1 MTARFEFSLRRPTR
15 GQLWRVGGGVV
26 LLIATAVGT
35 TVATASTSRGPLKP
49 STVFFTPQP
58 ATAALA
64 QVQQLAQAG
73 NTAAANAVQRMLQVP
88 QAVWF
93 TGSSNGA
100 PDSPASIQYQVSSTI
115 ADAASFG
122 QIPILVAFN
131 IPGNEC
137 STTSLGG
144 ATTTGAFQTWINA
157 FAQGLGQSKALVLL
171 NPDSLAMLPSS
182 CYNYNSGN
190 NPNFPYTDQ
199 ERIQETQYAV
209 NALSSDPNA
218 YVYLDGGNPSW
229 QSVNV
234 MAARLTQA
242 NVSQTRGFFLNVANH
257 QYTANNVAY
266 GNWLSS
272 CIYYATSIAPGN
284 FNNCPSQFNAPEARN
299 TYNQLSPYGAWN
311 SSAKNPFY
319 NIARM
324 NLAYAALL
332 GGASPKAHFVIDTSR
347 NGAGEN
353 PMTLYAAAPYNQP
366 SIQSSTYVAAN
377 GTRVTTNRAL
387 GVIAT
392 LQQGYECNQPGSKV
406 GPLPS
411 ANTRTISP
419 LLDAF
424 LWVKNPGSS
433 DEQCGSQENN
443 RAWNYAKYSAKG
455 WPTSPG
461 NQANFDPLWGTVDP
475 PAGSWFPA
483 AALMYAQSMPR
494 G

>member
-1 MTARFEFSLRRPTR
+1 MTVRFELSFRRPTR
-15 GQLWRVGGGVV
+15 GQWWRVGGGIA
-26 LLIATAVGT
+26 LLIATAVGST
-35 TVATASTSRGPLKP
+35 AVAASTSKGPLTP
-49 STVFFTPQP
+49 STHFFVPQP
-58 ATAALA
+58 ASAALA
-64 QVQQLAQAG
+64 QVQQLTQAG
-73 NTAAANAVQRMLQVP
+73 SSTSANAVLGMLQVP

-100 PDSPASIQYQVSSTI
+100 PDSPASIQYQVSTTI
-115 ADAASFG
+115 ADASSLG

-182 CYNYNSGN
+182 CYNYNNGS

-218 YVYLDGGNPSW
+218 YVYLDGGNPAW

-242 NVSQTRGFFLNVANH
+242 NVSQTRGFFLNVSNH

-272 CIYYATSIAPGN
+272 CIYYATNLAPGN
-284 FNNCPSQFNAPEARN
+284 FNNCPSQFNAPEAKN
-299 TYNQLSPYGAWN
+299 TYNQLSPYGAW
-311 SSAKNPFY
+311 SRTAKNPFY
-319 NIARM
+319 NILRM

-353 PMTLYAAAPYNQP
+353 PMTTYAAAPYNQP
-366 SIQSSTYVAAN
+366 AIVSSTYTAAN
-377 GTRVTTNRAL
+377 GTRVTTHQAS

-392 LQQGYECNQPGSKV
+392 LQQGYECNQPASRV

-419 LLDAF
+419 LLDAY

-433 DEQCGSQENN
+433 DEQCGVQEAN
-443 RAWNYAKYSAKG
+443 RAWSYAKYNPKS
-455 WPTSPG
+455 WPANVVTMG
-461 NQANFDPLWGTVDP
+461 NFDPLWGTVDP
-475 PAGSWFPA
+475 PAGAWFPA
-483 AALMYAQSMPR
+483 AALMYALSMHHA
-494 G
+494 

>member
-1 MTARFEFSLRRPTR
+1 MTARLEFSLRRPTR
-15 GQLWRVGGGVV
+15 GQLWRVGGGVT
-26 LLIATAVGT
+26 LLLATAVGSSA
-35 TVATASTSRGPLKP
+35 ATASTAKGPLKP

-58 ATAALA
+58 AVAALS
-64 QVQQLAQAG
+64 QVQQLNQAG
-73 NTAAANAVQRMLQVP
+73 NPTAANAMLHMLQVP

-93 TGSSNGA
+93 TGSSNGV
-100 PDSPASIQYQVSSTI
+100 PDSPASIQYQVSATI
-115 ADAASFG
+115 ADASSLG
-122 QIPILVAFN
+122 QLPILVAFN

-144 ATTTGAFQTWINA
+144 ATTSAAFDTWINA

-182 CYNYNSGN
+182 CYNYNNGN
-190 NPNFPYTDQ
+190 NPSFPYTDQ
-199 ERIQETQYAV
+199 ERLQETQYAV
-209 NALSSDPNA
+209 NALSADPNA

-234 MAARLTQA
+234 MAARLVQA
-242 NVSQTRGFFLNVANH
+242 NVGQTRGFFLNVANH
-257 QYTANNVAY
+257 QFSANNVAY

-272 CIYYATSIAPGN
+272 CLYYATSIAPGN
-284 FNNCPSQFNAPEARN
+284 YNNCPSQFNAPQARN
-299 TYNQLSPYGAWN
+299 TYNQLSPYGAW
-311 SSAKNPFY
+311 SASAKNPFY

-332 GGASPKAHFVIDTSR
+332 QGASPKAHFVIDTSR

-353 PMTLYAAAPYNQP
+353 PMTMYAAAPYNQP
-366 SIQSSTYVAAN
+366 AIASSTYTAAN
-377 GTRVTTNRAL
+377 GTRVTTHRAS
-387 GVIAT
+387 GVIAA
-392 LQQGYECNQPGSKV
+392 LQQGYACNQPGSKV

-411 ANTRTISP
+411 ANTRTLSP

-424 LWVKNPGSS
+424 LWVKNPGAS
-433 DEQCGSQENN
+433 DDQCGTQESN
-443 RAWNYAKYSAKG
+443 RAWNYAKYTGKG
-455 WPTSPG
+455 WP
-461 NQANFDPLWGTVDP
+461 ANAATLGTFDPLWGQVDP

-483 AALMYAQSMPR
+483 AALMYALSMPR